1 MLNSTSSRLHIKGAG
16 ARAHRF
22 IGEAYENSKAGA
34 FFATLK
40 S

>member
-1 MLNSTSSRLHIKGAG
+1 MLHATSSRLHIKGAG

-22 IGEAYENSKAGA
+22 IGEAYDNSMAGA
-34 FFATLK
+34 FFATLE